1 MAQVL
6 RSQYALKPGID
17 NPWPGVAGLFQARPA
32 RFCTMHP
39 GPLRARSSRAAQVTL
54 ILASALLFFVS
65 RTPSSDSNY
74 GGYGAF

>member
-1 MAQVL
+1 ML
-6 RSQYALKPGID
+6 LSQYALKPGVD
-17 NPWPGVAGLFQARPA
+17 NPWPGVAGLFQARPT
-32 RFCTMHP
+32 RVCTHA
-39 GPLRARSSRAAQVTL
+39 LLAHALSSRAAQVTL